1 VINTDLARSGSTEI
15 LTHPREIP
23 SLVRRTDDTRALKR
37 AAKAERKAAE
47 KLAKEEEARRQ
58 KGEKRREME
67 KQMASLRKDLGFED
81 GDGKGEVDWDELEKV
96 MEGDFD
102 EGEWERVVGKMLG
115 SREYNVSGMSIRR
128 EIDQML
134 NRIGG
139 RRG

>member
-1 VINTDLARSGSTEI
+1 M
-15 LTHPREIP
+15 THPREIP

-67 KQMASLRKDLGFED
+67 KQMASLRKDLGYE
-81 GDGKGEVDWDELEKV
+81 DGKGEVDWDELEKV

-115 SREYNVSGMSIRR
+115 SRNYNVSFQVRTHP
-128 EIDQML
+128 ML
-134 NRIGG
+134 
-139 RRG
+139 